1 MINSVLFF
9 GRKNCKY
16 SLKIKSFLK
25 KKVKLVDIIF
35 SENEREINISKF
47 LKKNY
52 DYIFC
57 FRSKFILKANILKT
71 SRFSINF
78 HPSLPKY
85 RGVGGVNYAI
95 YNNDKYFGYTV
106 HIINKKIDNGKILF
120 VDKFKIQKNESVDS
134 LLRRTH
140 KKMFNKFIQ
149 IVKNI
154 NKNENFIK
162 ILLKKGNKYQWSK
175 KYHDNKDL
183 DRFYEIKITESL
195 TNINKKIRSTT
206 TNMYKPYIK
215 INKKRVYIT

>member
-35 SENEREINISKF
+35 SENKEKINIGKF
-47 LKKNY
+47 LNKNY

-57 FRSKFILKANILKT
+57 FRSKFILKTNILKT
-71 SRFSINF
+71 SKLSINF

-120 VDKFKIQKNESVDS
+120 VDKFKIRKNESVDS
-134 LLRRTH
+134 LLSRTH
-140 KKMFNKFIQ
+140 KKMFNKFVQ

-154 NKNENFIK
+154 YKNENFIK
-162 ILLKKGNKYQWSK
+162 ILLKKENVYRWSK
-175 KYHDNKDL
+175 KYYNNKDL
-183 DRFYEIKITESL
+183 DKFYEIKVTESPS
-195 TNINKKIRSTT
+195 NINKKIRSTK

-215 INKKRVYIT
+215 VNKKRFYII

>member
-71 SRFSINF
+71 SS
-78 HPSLPKY
+78 S
-85 RGVGGVNYAI
+85 
-95 YNNDKYFGYTV
+95 
-106 HIINKKIDNGKILF
+106 
-120 VDKFKIQKNESVDS
+120 Q
-134 LLRRTH
+134 
-140 KKMFNKFIQ
+140 
-149 IVKNI
+149 
-154 NKNENFIK
+154 
-162 ILLKKGNKYQWSK
+162 
-175 KYHDNKDL
+175 
-183 DRFYEIKITESL
+183 
-195 TNINKKIRSTT
+195 
-206 TNMYKPYIK
+206 
-215 INKKRVYIT
+215 

>member
-1 MINSVLFF
+1 M
-9 GRKNCKY
+9 
-16 SLKIKSFLK
+16 
-25 KKVKLVDIIF
+25 
-35 SENEREINISKF
+35 
-47 LKKNY
+47 
-52 DYIFC
+52 
-57 FRSKFILKANILKT
+57 
-71 SRFSINF
+71 
-78 HPSLPKY
+78 
-85 RGVGGVNYAI
+85 GGVNYAI